1 MDTAEQAERK
11 AKLEAY
17 VAKSQRTRMRVVMG
31 AAAGAVVGLIVA
43 FAIHRIVGAV
53 ITTGCVAFGLCG
65 AWITTAHV
73 WTFRGNLKDLAA
85 GKLEPQVIHV
95 KQGRGRYQKE

>member
-1 MDTAEQAERK
+1 VDTAERAERK

-17 VAKSQRTRMRVVMG
+17 VAKSQLTRKRVVMIAG
-31 AAAGAVVGLIVA
+31 AGAVVGLVIA
-43 FAIHRIVGAV
+43 FVVHGVVGAV
-53 ITTGCVAFGLCG
+53 ITTGCIASGLCG

-73 WTFRGNLKDLAA
+73 WTFKGQLKDLEA
-85 GKLEPQVIHV
+85 GRLEPQVIHV